1 MFSESVLRH
10 ASFNTQIVKNHPNV
24 KADSKI
30 ATTIRTSI
38 GHRNAN
44 VIKPAVTTLKR
55 SRPSHDMALIIN
67 GREYLNDVCS
77 KIPLIAA
84 NKTNNRSYLSSCSG
98 VMAGKE
104 IVKIPGHESFSHIAP
119 EVDPIQGDIDKSVG
133 DKENEA
139 NETEK
144 RDSYDRWRRK
154 ILDKRLQ

>member
-1 MFSESVLRH
+1 MSSESVVRYP
-10 ASFNTQIVKNHPNV
+10 SFCTQVVKNHPNV

-30 ATTIRTSI
+30 ATSIRTSI

-55 SRPSHDMALIIN
+55 SRPSHDTALLIN
-67 GREYLNDVCS
+67 GKEYLNDVCA
-77 KIPLIAA
+77 KIPHVAI
-84 NKTNNRSYLSSCSG
+84 KTNSRSNLSSCIA

-104 IVKIPGHESFSHIAP
+104 IVKIPGQESLNHIAP
-119 EVDPIQGDIDKSVG
+119 EIDPIQGDMDKSVG

-139 NETEK
+139 NELEK
-144 RDSYDRWRRK
+144 RESYDRWRRK